1 MKKPEVLMLSKL
13 LITIGIIFYGVAVP
27 ILEVNPTHVFDMTW
41 TSHERLHEVWQLTT
55 NSSIAVYCFWLVWVR
70 EKTQLPGI
78 LGLLVTGGFLLAY
91 VIRSGYGGSM
101 VLSDGSEKTVFGA
114 NLGLVGFGVV
124 VILTIIAM
132 VIDNRKTIITRGDT
146 RSDET

>member
-1 MKKPEVLMLSKL
+1 
-13 LITIGIIFYGVAVP
+13 
-27 ILEVNPTHVFDMTW
+27 
-41 TSHERLHEVWQLTT
+41 
-55 NSSIAVYCFWLVWVR
+55 
-70 EKTQLPGI
+70 
-78 LGLLVTGGFLLAY
+78 
-91 VIRSGYGGSM
+91 M